1 MKQLDE
7 ESIEEIIQD
16 PLTRAAAAEALAQIR
31 AAREL
36 KIPNADGLDTI
47 AEMMGRERGEFWVDS
62 LKHAGQLETFVAA
75 LRTRGLAVKSWVV
88 NSTNS
93 TFDPKGLM
101 HFLGQADT
109 FRCKIRVGG
118 MVKGSGILVGPSS
131 ALTAWHVI
139 AVAPP
144 ENAATASDIVIELA
158 DGRTIPAVSLAVSSP
173 CGNVEWPPENGRAPK
188 SDDEVEGHHD
198 VALLRLKE
206 PVGIHLT
213 FASLASPAYEFGG
226 RAAVV
231 LVSHPDGEWRG
242 VEFAKLCKLRRNLNA
257 RWGYDTDSNRGG
269 SSGGGCFDNKF
280 SLAGIHQGR
289 AEGGGRLVPLI
300 RFDNLVRQAITDD
313 ETPDSL
319 WSLDGTPDSG
329 LVVGR
334 DAFFKGYH
342 AAMRGP
348 SRIRGLWIRRIDLQH
363 DVSGLP
369 FSFEILEKLVARS
382 PTSRLMR
389 VSFDVIVH
397 DLPDEIARRA
407 AVAGLVVDAPE
418 AKLGAGLE
426 DTEPEAVI
434 ADRSRR
440 LAQSLEDK
448 ARALNVRLWV
458 FFDHPSAAFG
468 DESRWALTAFVDQA
482 MRCEHLRIALA
493 GYEAIQMPGD
503 EFQESSDG
511 VGVGAP
517 GFMVEYLAD
526 VTAMDVS
533 NLIKKAAGDM
543 HRTISPE
550 RVDEWVKEALKGLQ
564 PINNRYDSILRAEIA
579 QRLQPK
585 LKQLRDEGVQA

>member
-1 MKQLDE
+1 MEQLDE
-7 ESIEEIIQD
+7 ESIEKIIQD
-16 PLTRAAAAEALAQIR
+16 PQTHGAAAEALAQIR
-31 AAREL
+31 AAREQS
-36 KIPNADGLDTI
+36 IPNAEALDTI
-47 AEMMGRERGEFWVDS
+47 SEMMGRERGEFWVDS
-62 LKHAGQLETFVAA
+62 LKHAGQLETFVAV
-75 LRTRGLAVKSWVV
+75 LRSRGLAVKSWVV
-88 NSTNS
+88 NSTDSMFN
-93 TFDPKGLM
+93 DKELK
-101 HFLGQADT
+101 HFLDRADT

-131 ALTAWHVI
+131 VLTAWHVI
-139 AVAPP
+139 AVAAP
-144 ENAATASDIVIELA
+144 NDAATASDIVIELA
-158 DGRTIPAVSLAVSSP
+158 DGRMIPAVPLPVSSP
-173 CGNVEWPPENGRAPK
+173 CGDVEWPPEGGRAPK
-188 SDDEVEGHHD
+188 SDDEVEDRHD
-198 VALLRLKE
+198 VALLRLKQ

-213 FASLASPAYEFGG
+213 FASLASPAYAFGG

-231 LVSHPDGEWRG
+231 LVSHPDGEWQG
-242 VEFAKLCKLRRNLNA
+242 VEIARLRKLRNLTA
-257 RWGYDTDSNRGG
+257 RWGYDTDGTRGG
-269 SSGGGCFDNKF
+269 SSGGGCFDTKF

-300 RFDNLVRQAITDD
+300 RFDSRVRQAITDD
-313 ETPDSL
+313 ETPQLL
-319 WSLDGTPDSG
+319 WSLDGTPDGG

-348 SRIRGLWIRRIDLQH
+348 SRVRGLWIRRIDLQH

-369 FSFEILEKLVARS
+369 FSFEMLEKLVARS
-382 PTSRLMR
+382 PACRLVR
-389 VSFDVIVH
+389 ASFDVIVH

-418 AKLGAGLE
+418 AKLGVGLE

-440 LAQSLEDK
+440 LALSLEDK

-503 EFQESSDG
+503 EFQESFDAQG
-511 VGVGAP
+511 DGAP

-526 VTAMDVS
+526 VKATDVR
-533 NLIKKAAGDM
+533 NLIKTAARDM

-564 PINNRYDSILRAEIA
+564 PINNCYDSILRVEIA
-579 QRLQPK
+579 QRLQAK
-585 LKQLRDEGVQA
+585 FKQLRDEGVQA